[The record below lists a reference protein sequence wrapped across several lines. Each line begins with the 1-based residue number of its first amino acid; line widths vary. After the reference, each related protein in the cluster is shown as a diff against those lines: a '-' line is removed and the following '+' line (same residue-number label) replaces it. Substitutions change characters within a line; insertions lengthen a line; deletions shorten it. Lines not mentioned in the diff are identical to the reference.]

1 MKRRVALMG
10 IVHESNTFVETQ
22 TDIRRFEEGHWC
34 FGNDIITDY
43 RPMEQVSPNN
53 FPTWMGSGCPDSV
66 NW

>member
-43 RPMEQVSPNN
+43 RQA
-53 FPTWMGSGCPDSV
+53 
-66 NW
+66 